1 MSQTGLRYIHAD
13 LASKASEYTEDAVAI
28 AAVAGLGAAV
38 YYGVNFVKEQK
49 NKETAEAEA
58 LLRQQEQELAS
69 KSPVRRVQRLVQ
81 RLKGNA

>member
-1 MSQTGLRYIHAD
+1 MSQIGLLYVYAD

-38 YYGVNFVKEQK
+38 YYGVKFIKEQK
-49 NKETAEAEA
+49 NKEIAEAEA

>member
-1 MSQTGLRYIHAD
+1 MGFLYVYAD
-13 LASKASEYTEDAVAI
+13 LASKASEYTEDAVAT

-38 YYGVNFVKEQK
+38 YYGVNFIKEQK
-49 NKETAEAEA
+49 NKEIAEAEA

>member
-1 MSQTGLRYIHAD
+1 
-13 LASKASEYTEDAVAI
+13 
-28 AAVAGLGAAV
+28 VAGLGAAV
-38 YYGVNFVKEQK
+38 YYGVNFIKEQK
-49 NKETAEAEA
+49 NKEIAEAEA